1 MSMGVNY
8 SSRNWSREVLISGIY
23 DSYEVFDDCLVV
35 TLCVGDN
42 DYQIIKFKNT
52 SVKDYKGLVE
62 NVKNLRYGNMVIYTT
77 KSTNVF
83 GGGWFHKV
91 ERDYI
96 KELEIRMLLDR
107 SLGIFK

>member
-1 MSMGVNY
+1 MYKGFNY
-8 SSRNWSREVLISGIY
+8 SSRNRNSEVSMSGIY
-23 DSYEVFDDCLVV
+23 DSYEIYDDCLVV
-35 TLCVGDN
+35 TLCVGN
-42 DYQIIKFKNT
+42 KDYQRIKCKNT
-52 SVKDYKGLVE
+52 SIKDYEGLVE
-62 NVKNLRYGNMVIYTT
+62 NIKNLRYGNMITYT
-77 KSTNVF
+77 STGVF

>member
-42 DYQIIKFKNT
+42 DYQIIKCKNT
-52 SVKDYKGLVE
+52 SV
-62 NVKNLRYGNMVIYTT
+62 
-77 KSTNVF
+77 
-83 GGGWFHKV
+83 
-91 ERDYI
+91 
-96 KELEIRMLLDR
+96 
-107 SLGIFK
+107 